1 MSSIIEIAY
10 CGGVSYTML
19 LEKTGQMATALL
31 VVFWSE
37 TPLVSAPSRKRRGEL
52 TQNELEARL
61 REYKR
66 RIHRTLS
73 RSIQKVMRMFSKPSG
88 CERVSH
94 ST

>member
-1 MSSIIEIAY
+1 MH
-10 CGGVSYTML
+10 
-19 LEKTGQMATALL
+19 LL
-31 VVFWSE
+31 VKMDDNELDNRNRILRWRIVHDAARKDRPNGDRITCSI
-37 TPLVSAPSRKRRGEL
+37 LVRDSTRKRRGEL

-88 CERVSH
+88 CLKF
-94 ST
+94 